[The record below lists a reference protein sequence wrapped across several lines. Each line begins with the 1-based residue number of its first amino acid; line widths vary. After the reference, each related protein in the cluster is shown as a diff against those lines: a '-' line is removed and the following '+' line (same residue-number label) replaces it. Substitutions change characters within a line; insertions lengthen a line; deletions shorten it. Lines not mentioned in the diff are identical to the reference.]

1 MTCWSVRGSGVDLAA
16 EVKRPTRRS
25 DRQTQGAEF
34 ARQPVSF
41 AGRRRWR
48 RAARLV
54 TADGAA
60 QDSIPDDAVL
70 SVDGPREWPVRF
82 PSDVHVS
89 SFESVYSLMFTPS
102 KTYGINRVRRE
113 SFLGR

>member
-1 MTCWSVRGSGVDLAA
+1 MPLRSNARHDGLIA
-16 EVKRPTRRS
+16 RPKELSSPASPCPSR
-25 DRQTQGAEF
+25 DG
-34 ARQPVSF
+34 
-41 AGRRRWR
+41 RRWR